1 MKASSF
7 LAYKYLFSKT
17 KFNIVSIIS
26 TFSVLVLTIAY
37 FAFFT
42 ILSVFSGL
50 ENYSLDFSKSFDP
63 DIKIFSEKNDYF
75 KLDSTDI
82 AFLSENIGN
91 KFFSKIIS
99 GNVLVEYNGA
109 EAYCKII
116 GVDKN
121 FNNVID
127 FSSIISVGEYT
138 FLENNS
144 AYTSYSL
151 AEKLDLTLFNSAGFF
166 EVYSINNSYPDVLLS
181 PFKNSKIL
189 FSKGVFTTRNNDNEN
204 IIICSLETAQ
214 SLFGLE
220 KNTYSEIYL
229 KNSNRPLNLKKDL
242 KSKFKSLSVKS
253 HKELNES
260 LYKMMKSEKLIVT
273 IIMIMIVLISVFNV
287 IGSVIM
293 LIVEKESDLRTLK
306 VLGMN
311 NSNIEKVFF
320 KNGLMINFF
329 GLIIGL
335 FFGLIVVISQ
345 KQFSLV
351 KVGSIG
357 LAYPVELTFF
367 NVTVIVGTAI
377 LVGLASSYVSAKA
390 VKKLI

>member
-1 MKASSF
+1 LKASSF

-116 GVDKN
+116 GVDKS

-127 FSSIISVGEYT
+127 FSGIISVGEYT

-260 LYKMMKSEKLIVT
+260 LYKMMKSEKLIVA

-335 FFGLIVVISQ
+335 FFGLIVVVSQ

-367 NVTVIVGTAI
+367 NVTIIVGTAI

>member
-1 MKASSF
+1 
-7 LAYKYLFSKT
+7 
-17 KFNIVSIIS
+17 
-26 TFSVLVLTIAY
+26 LTIAY

-75 KLDSTDI
+75 KLDSTDR

-116 GVDKN
+116 GVDKS

-260 LYKMMKSEKLIVT
+260 LYKMMKSEKLIVA

-335 FFGLIVVISQ
+335 FFGLIVVVSQ

-367 NVTVIVGTAI
+367 NVTIIVGTAI

>member
-1 MKASSF
+1 LKASSF

-26 TFSVLVLTIAY
+26 TFSVLVLTISY

-116 GVDKN
+116 GVDKS

-367 NVTVIVGTAI
+367 NVTIIVGTAI

>member
-293 LIVEKESDLRTLK
+293 LIVEKESDLKTLK

-320 KNGLMINFF
+320 TNGLMINFF

>member
-116 GVDKN
+116 GVDKS

-127 FSSIISVGEYT
+127 FSGIISVGEYT

-260 LYKMMKSEKLIVT
+260 LYKMMKSEKLIVA

-367 NVTVIVGTAI
+367 NVTIIVGTAI

>member
-75 KLDSTDI
+75 KLNSTDI

-293 LIVEKESDLRTLK
+293 LIVEKESDLKTLK

>member
-116 GVDKN
+116 GVDKS

-260 LYKMMKSEKLIVT
+260 LYKMMKSEKLIVA

-367 NVTVIVGTAI
+367 NVTIIVGTAI

>member
-63 DIKIFSEKNDYF
+63 DIKIFSEKNHYF

-189 FSKGVFTTRNNDNEN
+189 FSKGIFTTRNNDNEN

-293 LIVEKESDLRTLK
+293 LIVEKESDLKTLK

>member
-116 GVDKN
+116 GVDKS

-253 HKELNES
+253 HKELNET

-367 NVTVIVGTAI
+367 NVTIIVGTAI

>member
-293 LIVEKESDLRTLK
+293 LIVEKESDLSTLK

-320 KNGLMINFF
+320 TNGLMINFF

>member
-82 AFLSENIGN
+82 TFLSENIGN

-320 KNGLMINFF
+320 TNGLMINFF

-377 LVGLASSYVSAKA
+377 LVGLASSYFSAKA

>member
-116 GVDKN
+116 GVDKS

-335 FFGLIVVISQ
+335 FFGLIVVVSQ

-367 NVTVIVGTAI
+367 NVTIIVGTAI

>member
-189 FSKGVFTTRNNDNEN
+189 FSKGIFTTRNNDNEN

-293 LIVEKESDLRTLK
+293 LIVEKESDLKTLK

>member
-75 KLDSTDI
+75 KLDSTDR

-116 GVDKN
+116 GVDKS

-127 FSSIISVGEYT
+127 FSGIISVGEYT

-260 LYKMMKSEKLIVT
+260 LYKMMKSEKLIVA

-335 FFGLIVVISQ
+335 FFGLIVVVSQ

-367 NVTVIVGTAI
+367 NVTIIVGTAI

>member
-116 GVDKN
+116 GVDKS

-260 LYKMMKSEKLIVT
+260 LYKMMKSEKLIVA

-293 LIVEKESDLRTLK
+293 LIVEKESDLKTLK

-367 NVTVIVGTAI
+367 NVTIIVGTAI

>member
-127 FSSIISVGEYT
+127 FSSTISVGEYT

>member
-367 NVTVIVGTAI
+367 NVTIIVGTAI

>member
-116 GVDKN
+116 GVDKS

-293 LIVEKESDLRTLK
+293 LIVEKESDLKTLK

-367 NVTVIVGTAI
+367 NVTIIVGTAI

>member
-116 GVDKN
+116 GVDKS

-260 LYKMMKSEKLIVT
+260 LYKMMKSEKLIVA

-335 FFGLIVVISQ
+335 FFGLIVVVSQ

-367 NVTVIVGTAI
+367 NVTIIVGTAI

>member
-82 AFLSENIGN
+82 TFLSENIGN

-116 GVDKN
+116 GVDKS

-320 KNGLMINFF
+320 TNGLMINFF

>member
-189 FSKGVFTTRNNDNEN
+189 
-204 IIICSLETAQ
+204 
-214 SLFGLE
+214 
-220 KNTYSEIYL
+220 
-229 KNSNRPLNLKKDL
+229 
-242 KSKFKSLSVKS
+242 
-253 HKELNES
+253 
-260 LYKMMKSEKLIVT
+260 
-273 IIMIMIVLISVFNV
+273 
-287 IGSVIM
+287 
-293 LIVEKESDLRTLK
+293 
-306 VLGMN
+306 
-311 NSNIEKVFF
+311 
-320 KNGLMINFF
+320 
-329 GLIIGL
+329 
-335 FFGLIVVISQ
+335 
-345 KQFSLV
+345 
-351 KVGSIG
+351 
-357 LAYPVELTFF
+357 
-367 NVTVIVGTAI
+367 
-377 LVGLASSYVSAKA
+377 
-390 VKKLI
+390 

>member
-75 KLDSTDI
+75 KLDSTDR

-116 GVDKN
+116 GVDKS

-260 LYKMMKSEKLIVT
+260 LYKMMKSEKLIVA

-335 FFGLIVVISQ
+335 FFGLIVVVSQ

-367 NVTVIVGTAI
+367 NVTIIVGTAI

>member
-293 LIVEKESDLRTLK
+293 LIVEKESDLKTLK

-367 NVTVIVGTAI
+367 NVTIIVGTAI

>member
-1 MKASSF
+1 LKASSF

-116 GVDKN
+116 GVDKS

-293 LIVEKESDLRTLK
+293 LIVEKESDLKTLK

-367 NVTVIVGTAI
+367 NVTIIVGTAI

>member
-116 GVDKN
+116 GVDKS

-367 NVTVIVGTAI
+367 NVTIIVGTAI

>member
-1 MKASSF
+1 MKASSY

-26 TFSVLVLTIAY
+26 TFSVLVLTISY

-63 DIKIFSEKNDYF
+63 DIKIFSEKDDYF
-75 KLDSTDI
+75 KLDSADI

-116 GVDKN
+116 GVDKS

-367 NVTVIVGTAI
+367 NVTIIVGTAI

>member
-189 FSKGVFTTRNNDNEN
+189 FSKGIFTTRNNDNEN

-293 LIVEKESDLRTLK
+293 LIVEKESDLKTLK

-320 KNGLMINFF
+320 TNGLMINFF

>member
-82 AFLSENIGN
+82 TFLSENIGN

-320 KNGLMINFF
+320 TNGLMINFF

>member
-293 LIVEKESDLRTLK
+293 LIVEKESDLKTLK

-367 NVTVIVGTAI
+367 NVTIIVGTAI
-377 LVGLASSYVSAKA
+377 LVGLSSSYVSAKA

>member
-1 MKASSF
+1 LKASSF

-293 LIVEKESDLRTLK
+293 LIVEKESDLKTLK

>member
-293 LIVEKESDLRTLK
+293 LIVEKESDLKTLK

-329 GLIIGL
+329 GLIVGL